1 MTKLVSKKVLV
12 PAALA
17 VVAVALVVLAVPQAI
32 AASSEKDMAAAT
44 SQMPKINGTVSVG
57 EQTRDFINDNLKVTL
72 SQASETAAGE
82 VDNGVV
88 VAGHLGVVQG
98 YLVYTF
104 HVVNPDDQT
113 KRMVIVDAGNGEAL
127 FTSEPGQ
134 MGSFGPHGQGH
145 WKGGGFGGPWHGFGG
160 GMWHQGFGGMWH
172 NQGMMR

>member
-1 MTKLVSKKVLV
+1 
-12 PAALA
+12 
-17 VVAVALVVLAVPQAI
+17 
-32 AASSEKDMAAAT
+32 
-44 SQMPKINGTVSVG
+44 VG
-57 EQTRDFINDNLKVTL
+57 EQMRDFINDNLKVTL

-134 MGSFGPHGQGH
+134 MGSFGPYGQGH
-145 WKGGGFGGPWHGFGG
+145 WKGGGGAGGFGP
-160 GMWHQGFGGMWH
+160 WHQGFGGWH
-172 NQGMMR
+172 YQGMMR